1 MYFRF
6 DLNQLGKIKFIF
18 CCDSMKLPARDLP
31 LGKEVAYPTS
41 YDPSLLFPIAR
52 DQGREQFASLISPP
66 SLPFLGWD
74 LWNAYE
80 ISWLTPQG
88 MPQIA
93 MLRLIVDCTSPNIIE
108 SKSLKLYLNSFNQ
121 TAFASAQQ
129 MLETIRK
136 DLSAAA
142 GTPVSVELIPTHDF
156 ANLQIEEFK
165 GWDLDAQALAI
176 DCYEP
181 NADLLCLATAPN
193 GQATNVSESLFSRLL
208 KSNCPVTSQPD
219 WACVQIDYTG
229 PKIDPAGLLKYIISF
244 RMHNGFHEQCV
255 ETIFMDILTR
265 CQPQALSV
273 YARYTRRGGLDINP
287 WRATPGVPPPSLHRS
302 ARQ

>member
-1 MYFRF
+1 
-6 DLNQLGKIKFIF
+6 
-18 CCDSMKLPARDLP
+18 MKLPERDLP
-31 LGKEVAYPTS
+31 LGQEVAYPTA
-41 YDPSLLFPIAR
+41 YDPTLLFPIERAPAR
-52 DQGREQFASLISPP
+52 HHFGSFAPK
-66 SLPFLGWD
+66 LPFVGWD

-80 ISWLTPQG
+80 MSWLTPQG
-88 MPQIA
+88 MPQVA
-93 MLRLIVDCTSPNIIE
+93 LLRLTVDCNSPNIIE

-121 TAFASAQQ
+121 TVFPSTEL
-129 MLETIRK
+129 MLETVCK

-142 GTPVSVELIPTHDF
+142 GTPVSVELIPTNAF
-156 ANLQIEEFK
+156 ANLRIEEFN
-165 GWDLDAQALAI
+165 GLDLDSQSLTI

-181 NADLLCLATAPN
+181 NADLLCSASKPDGLTP
-193 GQATNVSESLFSRLL
+193 TVSESLFSRLL

-229 PKIDPAGLLKYIISF
+229 PKIDPAGLLKYIVSF

-255 ETIFMDILTR
+255 ETIFMDILSR
-265 CQPQALSV
+265 CKPQTLSV

-287 WRATPGVPPPSLHRS
+287 WRATPGMPPPSLHRS

>member
-1 MYFRF
+1 
-6 DLNQLGKIKFIF
+6 
-18 CCDSMKLPARDLP
+18 MKLPALDLP

-52 DQGREQFASLISPP
+52 ALGREQFASLMSPP
-66 SLPFLGWD
+66 SLPFSGWD

-80 ISWLTPQG
+80 MSWLSPQG
-88 MPQIA
+88 MPQVAI
-93 MLRLIVDCTSPNIIE
+93 LRFIVDCTSPNIIE

-121 TAFASAQQ
+121 TVFVSTEL
-129 MLETIRK
+129 MLETICK

-142 GTPVSVELIPTHDF
+142 GTPVSVELIPTRDF
-156 ANLQIEEFK
+156 ANLQIEEFN
-165 GWDLDAQALAI
+165 GLDLDAQALTI

-181 NADLLCLATAPN
+181 KADLLCLA
-193 GQATNVSESLFSRLL
+193 ATPDSRTTSVSESLFSRLL

-229 PKIDPAGLLKYIISF
+229 PKIDPAGLLKYIVSF

-287 WRATPGVPPPSLHRS
+287 WRATPGMPPPSLHSR

>member
-1 MYFRF
+1 
-6 DLNQLGKIKFIF
+6 
-18 CCDSMKLPARDLP
+18 MKLPTRDLP
-31 LGKEVAYPTS
+31 LGQEVAYPTS
-41 YDPSLLFPIAR
+41 YDPSLLFPIGR
-52 DQGREQFASLISPP
+52 EQGREQFASLMAPP
-66 SLPFLGWD
+66 SLPFSGWD

-80 ISWLTPQG
+80 MSWLTPQG
-88 MPQIA
+88 MPQVAI
-93 MLRLIVDCTSPNIIE
+93 LRIIVSCTSPNIIE

-121 TAFASAQQ
+121 TAFVSTEQ
-129 MLETIRK
+129 MLETMRT

-142 GTPVSVELIPTHDF
+142 GKPVSVELIQTRDF
-156 ANLQIEEFK
+156 ANLQIEEFN
-165 GWDLDAQALAI
+165 GLDLDAQALTI
-176 DCYEP
+176 NCYEP
-181 NADLLCLATAPN
+181 NADLLCLAA
-193 GQATNVSESLFSRLL
+193 ATHGHTTTVSESLFSRLL

-229 PKIDPAGLLKYIISF
+229 QKIDPAGLLKYIVSF

-287 WRATPGVPPPSLHRS
+287 WRATPGMPPPSLHRS

>member
-1 MYFRF
+1 
-6 DLNQLGKIKFIF
+6 
-18 CCDSMKLPARDLP
+18 MKLPTHDLP
-31 LGKEVAYPTS
+31 LGREVAYPTS

-52 DQGREQFASLISPP
+52 DQGREQFASLMAPP
-66 SLPFLGWD
+66 SLPFSGWD

-80 ISWLTPQG
+80 MSWLNPQG
-88 MPQIA
+88 MPQVAI
-93 MLRLIVDCTSPNIIE
+93 LRLIVGCTSPNIIE

-121 TAFASAQQ
+121 AAFKSTEQ
-129 MLETIRK
+129 MLEIVRK

-142 GTPVSVELIPTHDF
+142 GISVSVELIPTRDF
-156 ANLQIEEFK
+156 ANLKIEEFN
-165 GWDLDAQALAI
+165 GLDLDAQALTI

-181 NADLLCLATAPN
+181 NADLLCLATEPN
-193 GQATNVSESLFSRLL
+193 SLTTNVSECLFSRLL

-229 PKIDPAGLLKYIISF
+229 PKIDPSGLLKYIVSF

-255 ETIFMDILTR
+255 ETIFMDVMTR
-265 CQPQALSV
+265 CKPQALSV

-287 WRATPGVPPPSLHRS
+287 WRATPGMPPPSLHRS

>member
-1 MYFRF
+1 
-6 DLNQLGKIKFIF
+6 
-18 CCDSMKLPARDLP
+18 MKLPALDLP

-52 DQGREQFASLISPP
+52 ALGREQFASLMSPP
-66 SLPFLGWD
+66 SLPFSGWD

-80 ISWLTPQG
+80 MSWLSPQG
-88 MPQIA
+88 MPQVAI
-93 MLRLIVDCTSPNIIE
+93 LRFIVDCTSPNIIE

-121 TAFASAQQ
+121 TAFVSTEL
-129 MLETIRK
+129 MLETLRK

-142 GTPVSVELIPTHDF
+142 GERVSVELIPTRDF
-156 ANLQIEEFK
+156 ANLQIEEFN
-165 GWDLDAQALAI
+165 GLDLDAQVLTI

-181 NADLLCLATAPN
+181 NADLLCLAATQN
-193 GQATNVSESLFSRLL
+193 GHTTKVSESLFSRLL

-229 PKIDPAGLLKYIISF
+229 PKIDPAGLLKYIVSF

-265 CQPQALSV
+265 CQPHALSV

-287 WRATPGVPPPSLHRS
+287 WRATPGMPTPSLHRS